1 MSISKKEAGEAMKSI
16 DWNRRGGWRL
26 AGKEQRG
33 RRGRGR
39 IKFKTL
45 GRQKEWPGPLTLSDH
60 LWPLLH

>member
-39 IKFKTL
+39 IKFKHT
-45 GRQKEWPGPLTLSDH
+45 GQAEGVAWAIDLSDH